1 MQHLA
6 ETAGEHRRSTTVL
19 SLMQSTDTE
28 RQPARINSTCR
39 VCCEGDCERER
50 EREEQIDEWCG
61 GLKKR
66 ERERKREKRRKVEG
80 GEVAVQLVF
89 HLAKRPR

>member
-39 VCCEGDCERER
+39 VCCEGDCKRER
-50 EREEQIDEWCG
+50 EREQIDEWCG
-61 GLKKR
+61 GPKKR
-66 ERERKREKRRKVEG
+66 ECKREKRRRVEG
-80 GEVAVQLVF
+80 GEVAVKLVF
-89 HLAKRPR
+89 YLAKRPR